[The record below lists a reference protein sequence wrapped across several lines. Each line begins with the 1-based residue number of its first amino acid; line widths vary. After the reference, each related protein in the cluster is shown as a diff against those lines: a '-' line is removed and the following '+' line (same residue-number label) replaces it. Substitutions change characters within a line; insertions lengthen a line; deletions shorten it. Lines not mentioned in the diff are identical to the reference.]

1 MVKAQLLGYAGQR
14 APTRGCAGRQAVEQ
28 RAAVVQ
34 PPRYRSCTP
43 QPVRGNAALRHGAH
57 HPPPEPNSG
66 SAEPEAADR
75 RPDRQRE
82 SVRSQHAHQCR
93 HVRMTVAQVRAGRQ
107 VWFRTVG
114 RSRYTFRGGRGPV
127 CRLRQ
132 VEHRDR
138 GSHGAPCTRQESSP
152 LRTGMYFWHSCCAF
166 WTAGSSGE
174 IPSDFWILMPPFA
187 SGSGNFAN
195 P

>member
-66 SAEPEAADR
+66 SAEPEAAAR

-93 HVRMTVAQVRAGRQ
+93 HVRRTVAQVRAGRQ

-114 RSRYTFRGGRGPV
+114 RSRYTFRGGPGEAPWGLPETTSVNAGQVAAKASVGARRAARIAGYRPAIAPISTVAPTPPARTHNGTTVGHLCIVAYVPV
-127 CRLRQ
+127 
-132 VEHRDR
+132 
-138 GSHGAPCTRQESSP
+138 TR
-152 LRTGMYFWHSCCAF
+152 
-166 WTAGSSGE
+166 
-174 IPSDFWILMPPFA
+174 
-187 SGSGNFAN
+187 
-195 P
+195 